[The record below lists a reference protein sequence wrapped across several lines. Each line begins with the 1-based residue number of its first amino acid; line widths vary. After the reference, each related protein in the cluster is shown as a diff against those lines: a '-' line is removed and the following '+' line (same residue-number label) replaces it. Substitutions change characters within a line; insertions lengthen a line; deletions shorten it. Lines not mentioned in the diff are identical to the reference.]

1 MTQRLLLF
9 KRSLCLMRSSSASQ
23 KGASVSS
30 SFTTSSFAPPRCR
43 FFTTTTS
50 CRLHS
55 SISFPLLVQ
64 HLLETKTTTT
74 RSTWKQSSSSTTST
88 HKYFSSDVPDAM
100 QIKNANKYRKALI
113 AVIHSPKMF
122 HVFQGTGIDILD
134 VYVTKDGKFAKVLF
148 ATPFQD
154 RRESLARKLEVNAG
168 KLKSYV
174 SSILKSKNTPRLTF
188 VDAEKRKMEYARET
202 AAFEEIRRERIERG
216 EEEEEGEEGE
226 DGEEG
231 GVIPKDDGRLIRKR

>member
-1 MTQRLLLF
+1 
-9 KRSLCLMRSSSASQ
+9 
-23 KGASVSS
+23 
-30 SFTTSSFAPPRCR
+30 
-43 FFTTTTS
+43 
-50 CRLHS
+50 
-55 SISFPLLVQ
+55 
-64 HLLETKTTTT
+64 
-74 RSTWKQSSSSTTST
+74 
-88 HKYFSSDVPDAM
+88 M

-174 SSILKSKNTPRLTF
+174 STILKSKNTPRLTF

-226 DGEEG
+226 EGEES
-231 GVIPKDDGRLIRKR
+231 VALPKDDGRLIRKR